1 MPLLPRRVTPSACR
15 PFTPRLAVIALAVVA
30 IVSPFLRAAETPSVE
45 DRLRQL
51 EARLSTLEQENA
63 SLRRE
68 LGRPAPPPPA
78 LPASPAPSVSPSDSR
93 PAATASASPL
103 SLRLTG
109 DFRSRFSSV
118 MYTAPEAVTRDQLLF
133 QARVGFV
140 AQVSDTLEGGLRFT
154 AGDLNTTFGGSPL
167 SAQFASA
174 DNASRKQ
181 AYFDQLY
188 FRWKPDLGADASAVF
203 TLGKSANPFY
213 VPSRMLFDNDYNPEG
228 ASEEFTFTLAPEHH
242 VYLAAGQYVLD
253 DIVGSSRDPL
263 LLAARARWDAQ
274 WQSSWSTTLGLSHLV
289 ITHPDG
295 LNATNIANNER
306 GNTRTAAGVLVHNY
320 RPWVAEASISRLFDH
335 VPGYAGK
342 FPVTFGAEFLRNP
355 GAPAQRDAWSTALTL
370 GRSGKAGQWELGYRY
385 VRVEADAWFEEMLE
399 GDYGAFYRTVP
410 PGWNT
415 DPTSLAGGPANG
427 SNTRSHV
434 FRSSY
439 SPRDYLLFS
448 ANLFLNDLA
457 HRPPGNASDT
467 GARRVQVETLL
478 RF

>member
-1 MPLLPRRVTPSACR
+1 M
-15 PFTPRLAVIALAVVA
+15 ALVA
-30 IVSPFLRAAETPSVE
+30 PCLRAAESPAVE
-45 DRLRQL
+45 DRFRQL
-51 EARLSTLEQENA
+51 EARLTALEQENA

-68 LGRPAPPPPA
+68 LGRPASPPPA
-78 LPASPAPSVSPSDSR
+78 TTASPGPSGSPSDSR
-93 PAATASASPL
+93 PSATVSASASPL

-109 DFRSRFSSV
+109 DFRARFSSV

-140 AQVSDTLEGGLRFT
+140 AQVSNTLEGGLRFT
-154 AGDLNTTFGGSPL
+154 AGDLNSTFGGSPL

-174 DNASRKQ
+174 DNSSRKQ
-181 AYFDQLY
+181 AYFDQLF
-188 FRWKPDLGADASAVF
+188 FRWKPDLGANTTAVF
-203 TLGKSANPFY
+203 TLGKAANPFY

-228 ASEEFTFTLAPEHH
+228 ASEEFTFKLTPEHH

-253 DIVGSSRDPL
+253 DLVASSTDPL
-263 LLAARARWDAQ
+263 LLAARARWEAQ
-274 WQSSWSTTLGLSHLV
+274 WQSTWSTSLGLSHLV
-289 ITHPDG
+289 ITHPAALTG
-295 LNATNIANNER
+295 ANIANNER
-306 GNTRTAAGVLVHNY
+306 GNTRTASGVLVHNY
-320 RPWVAEASISRLFDH
+320 HPWVAEASVSRLFDH

-355 GAPAQRDAWSTALTL
+355 GAPTQRDAWSAALTL
-370 GRSGKAGQWELGYRY
+370 GRSVKAGQWEFGYRY

-415 DPTSLAGGPANG
+415 DPASLAGGPGNG

-457 HRPPGNASDT
+457 HRPPGNTSDT